1 MDPPCLGRGGGPDD
15 VRVFAEV
22 AMRALQSL
30 RPGGPETLE
39 IREVDEPVPG
49 PGQVAVT
56 VHACA
61 VNFPD
66 ALVIEDKYQLRP
78 ERPFSPGSE
87 FAGIV
92 RAVGEGVEAI
102 KVGQRV
108 SASIPF
114 GAMAEVVVVPEDR
127 ATAIPDTMPFGGAAA
142 LQVTYGTV
150 FYALAG
156 RGSLQPG
163 ETLLVLGAGGGIGL
177 AAVEL
182 GKALGA
188 RVVAAASSPHKLE
201 AAIAMGADAAVQY
214 PVKVE
219 NLEQAKAF
227 TEAIRSAC
235 GEQGPDV
242 VIDPVGGAYAE
253 PALRSMAWHGRY
265 LVVGFAA
272 GIPTVPLNLTLLKG
286 CQIIGVFWGAY
297 MGRNPSAG
305 AEDMKVL
312 MHLYAAGKIRPRIS
326 ERYPL
331 EQGGTAIA
339 RLGSRSVCGKIVVD
353 VRYSDPR
360 I

>member
-1 MDPPCLGRGGGPDD
+1 
-15 VRVFAEV
+15 
-22 AMRALQSL
+22 MRALQSL
-30 RPGGPETLE
+30 RQGGPETLE
-39 IREVDEPVPG
+39 IREVEEAVPG
-49 PGQVAVT
+49 PGQVSVM

-78 ERPFSPGSE
+78 SRPFSPGSE
-87 FAGIV
+87 LAGVV
-92 RAVGEGVEAI
+92 RTVGEGVETI
-102 KVGQRV
+102 RVGERV

-114 GAMAEVVVVPEDR
+114 GAMAEVVIVPAER
-127 ATAIPDTMPFGGAAA
+127 ATVIPDAMPFGEAAA

-150 FYALAG
+150 FYALVG
-156 RGSLQPG
+156 RASLQPG

-188 RVVAAASSPHKLE
+188 RVVAAASSSHKLE
-201 AAIAMGADAAVQY
+201 AAIAMGADAVVQY
-214 PVKVE
+214 PEKVDKVE
-219 NLEQAKAF
+219 QARAF
-227 TEAIRSAC
+227 TEAIKSAC
-235 GEQGPDV
+235 GGRGPDV
-242 VIDPVGGAYAE
+242 VVDPVGGPYAE

-286 CQIIGVFWGAY
+286 SQIIGVFWGAY
-297 MGRNPSAG
+297 IGRNPSAG

-312 MHLYAAGKIRPRIS
+312 MRLYAAGKIRPRIS

-331 EQGGTAIA
+331 EQGGAAIA
-339 RLGSRSVCGKIVVD
+339 RLGSRSVCGKVVVD
-353 VRYSDPR
+353 VISSDTR